1 MQPLRSFAALSLVVS
16 TLSAGCASSPT
27 PSPESATP
35 PLETGSAPS
44 VETSYADP
52 TNETFDGLRLGMDA
66 KTVHLLFGPPDE
78 KGTPAEM
85 AATGMFEADWRWASR
100 GFTARMGATSA
111 GAEPS
116 LSGMEIAGSSKL
128 RTSRG
133 VGLGATRAEVESL
146 YADALGK
153 GRQPDEPN
161 PDTDRLLVL
170 GSIYGGTFFRFENGK
185 LVSIYVGAG
194 AE

>member
-1 MQPLRSFAALSLVVS
+1 MQPLRSFAALSIVVS
-16 TLSAGCASSPT
+16 SLGAGCASSPA
-27 PSPESATP
+27 PSSDAVTP

-52 TNETFDGLRLGMDA
+52 TKETFDGLAIGMDA
-66 KTVHLLFGPPDE
+66 DTVRLLFGPPDE
-78 KGTPAEM
+78 KGTPVEM
-85 AATGMFEADWRWASR
+85 GATGMFEADWRWASR
-100 GFTARMGATSA
+100 GLTARMGATSA
-111 GAEPS
+111 GGEPS
-116 LSGMEIAGSSKL
+116 VSGMEIAGASKL

-133 VGLGATRAEVESL
+133 LGLGATRAEVESL
-146 YADALGK
+146 YEDALGK

-161 PDTDRLLVL
+161 PDTERLLVL
-170 GSIYGGTFFRFENGK
+170 GSIYGGTFFRFEGGK